1 MFSTK
6 GLSALACAVTFA
18 SVPVHAQ
25 AKATAPHPQTVSA
38 HQPSADLDLGAE
50 GPTAGVVAH
59 TNAASQGAAS
69 QGAVSQGAVSQPA
82 AATPVSATSGSSTV
96 PSEPRLSI
104 EDVDRIARSSIAR
117 QLAGNGSAL
126 PSGVALNGAAPGAA
140 PVAAPAPPVNSKP
153 AAVRPR
159 AEPVRFVGAFS
170 DVSGQSVL
178 YEYRNAS
185 YPAHVGARLLNGWTV
200 KRVDGFVVT
209 VADGAGKG
217 ARTWTETISGGTPP
231 QDVQQ
236 SGARGLAVRDLPD
249 LSGPLPPN
257 TPISTIAR

>member
-6 GLSALACAVTFA
+6 VLPALACALMVA
-18 SVPVHAQ
+18 SVAVHAQ
-25 AKATAPHPQTVSA
+25 PKMKATHPQAVSSNM
-38 HQPSADLDLGAE
+38 PSADLDLSAESPGAD
-50 GPTAGVVAH
+50 AAAH
-59 TNAASQGAAS
+59 TSVASQAAVPQSTAS
-69 QGAVSQGAVSQPA
+69 QTATV
-82 AATPVSATSGSSTV
+82 TPVSAAPASATV
-96 PSEPRLSI
+96 PSESRLSI

-126 PSGVALNGAAPGAA
+126 PGGVALNGAAP
-140 PVAAPAPPVNSKP
+140 APANVPAPAVNSKP
-153 AAVRPR
+153 APVRPR

-209 VADGAGKG
+209 VADGTGKG
-217 ARTWTETISGGTPP
+217 ARTWTETISGGTPA

-236 SGARGLAVRDLPD
+236 SVASGPAVRGLPD

-257 TPISTIAR
+257 IPLSAIAR

>member
-6 GLSALACAVTFA
+6 VPSALACALMIG
-18 SVPVHAQ
+18 SVAVHAQ
-25 AKATAPHPQTVSA
+25 PKPKAMHPQAVGS
-38 HQPSADLDLGAE
+38 HVPSADLDLSTESPVAD
-50 GPTAGVVAH
+50 AAAH
-59 TNAASQGAAS
+59 TSVASQPAVSQSAASQSAT
-69 QGAVSQGAVSQPA
+69 
-82 AATPVSATSGSSTV
+82 ATPVSAGPASATV
-96 PSEPRLSI
+96 PAESRLSI

-126 PSGVALNGAAPGAA
+126 PGGVALNGAAPAAA
-140 PVAAPAPPVNSKP
+140 PANAPAPPVNSKP
-153 AAVRPR
+153 APVRSR

-217 ARTWTETISGGTPP
+217 ARTWTETISGGTPA
-231 QDVQQ
+231 QDAQQ
-236 SGARGLAVRDLPD
+236 SGASGLAVGGLPD
-249 LSGPLPPN
+249 LSGPLPPSL
-257 TPISTIAR
+257 PISAVAR

>member
-6 GLSALACAVTFA
+6 VLPALACALMVA
-18 SVPVHAQ
+18 SVAVNAQ
-25 AKATAPHPQTVSA
+25 PKMKATHPQAVSSNM
-38 HQPSADLDLGAE
+38 PSADLDLSAESPGAD
-50 GPTAGVVAH
+50 AAAH
-59 TNAASQGAAS
+59 TRVASQA
-69 QGAVSQGAVSQPA
+69 AVSQSTASQTA
-82 AATPVSATSGSSTV
+82 TVTPVTAAPASATV
-96 PSEPRLSI
+96 PSESRLSI

-117 QLAGNGSAL
+117 QLAGNGNAL
-126 PSGVALNGAAPGAA
+126 PGGVALNGAAPAAA
-140 PVAAPAPPVNSKP
+140 PATAPAPPANSKP
-153 AAVRPR
+153 APVRSR

-209 VADGAGKG
+209 VADGTGKG
-217 ARTWTETISGGTPP
+217 ARTWTETISGGTPA

-236 SGARGLAVRDLPD
+236 SGAGGLAVRGLPD

-257 TPISTIAR
+257 IPLSAIAR

>member
-1 MFSTK
+1 MFLNK
-6 GLSALACAVTFA
+6 VLPALACALMAA
-18 SVPVHAQ
+18 SVAVHAQ
-25 AKATAPHPQTVSA
+25 PKMKATHPQAVSSNM
-38 HQPSADLDLGAE
+38 PSADLDLSAESPGADAAAR
-50 GPTAGVVAH
+50 TSV
-59 TNAASQGAAS
+59 ASQAAVPQS
-69 QGAVSQGAVSQPA
+69 TA
-82 AATPVSATSGSSTV
+82 AQTASVTPVTAAPASATVSSE
-96 PSEPRLSI
+96 SRLSI

-126 PSGVALNGAAPGAA
+126 PGSVALNGAAPAAA
-140 PVAAPAPPVNSKP
+140 PATSPAPPVNRKP
-153 AAVRPR
+153 APVRAR

-185 YPAHVGARLLNGWTV
+185 YPAHVGTRLLNGWTV

-209 VADGAGKG
+209 VSDGAGKG
-217 ARTWTETISGGTPP
+217 ARSWTETISGGTPA

-236 SGARGLAVRDLPD
+236 SGAGGLAVRGLPD

-257 TPISTIAR
+257 IPLSAIAR

>member
-6 GLSALACAVTFA
+6 VLPALVCALMVA
-18 SVPVHAQ
+18 SGAVHAQ
-25 AKATAPHPQTVSA
+25 PKTKAMHPQAVGS
-38 HQPSADLDLGAE
+38 HVPSADLDLSAE
-50 GPTAGVVAH
+50 SPAADAAAH
-59 TNAASQGAAS
+59 T
-69 QGAVSQGAVSQPA
+69 
-82 AATPVSATSGSSTV
+82 SATSQAAVPASAASKSTTSTSVSAAPASATV
-96 PSEPRLSI
+96 PAESRLSI

-126 PSGVALNGAAPGAA
+126 PGGVALNGAAPA
-140 PVAAPAPPVNSKP
+140 AAPANAPATAVNSKP
-153 AAVRPR
+153 APVRSR

-185 YPAHVGARLLNGWTV
+185 YPAHIGARLLNGWTV

-209 VADGAGKG
+209 VAEGTGKG
-217 ARTWTETISGGTPP
+217 ARTWTETISGGTPA

-236 SGARGLAVRDLPD
+236 SGASGLAVRGLPD

-257 TPISTIAR
+257 IPLSAIAR